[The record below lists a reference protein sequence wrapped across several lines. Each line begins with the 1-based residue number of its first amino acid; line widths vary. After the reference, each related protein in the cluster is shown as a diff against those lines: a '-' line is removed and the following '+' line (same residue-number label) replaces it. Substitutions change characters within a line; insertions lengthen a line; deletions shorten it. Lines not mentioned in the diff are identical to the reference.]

1 MTWVTQI
8 NSLGND
14 DPRPVVVDLADVVK
28 LSADVLNLGLTPKSR
43 DSISKFSAQSTV
55 AFDR

>member
-14 DPRPVVVDLADVVK
+14 DPRPVVVDLADVVN
-28 LSADVLNLGLTPKSR
+28 LSADVVNLGLTQKSR
-43 DSISKFSAQSTV
+43 NSISEFSAQSIV

>member
-14 DPRPVVVDLADVVK
+14 DPKPVVVDLADVVN
-28 LSADVLNLGLTPKSR
+28 LSADVVNLGLTQKSR
-43 DSISKFSAQSTV
+43 NSISEFSAQSIV

>member
-14 DPRPVVVDLADVVK
+14 DPRPVVVDLADVVN

-43 DSISKFSAQSTV
+43 NSISKLSAQSTV